1 MPNSK
6 PSPTE
11 ISEDTQLT
19 LDLKTIG
26 MIIAAVVFLSTGY
39 FTLKSDIEL
48 ASEESKKVLTKLEF
62 SISQEAVKQIVRETQ
77 QHIKDGHTTLFLHLS
92 DNIEKDIEKAES
104 NIITE
109 IRRAEQQK

>member
-39 FTLKSDIEL
+39 FTLKNDIEQ
-48 ASEESKKVLTKLEF
+48 ASENSKKTLTKLEF

-77 QHIKDGHTTLFLHLS
+77 QHIKDGHVTLFTQIE
-92 DNIEKDIEKAES
+92 DTIEKDIEKAES